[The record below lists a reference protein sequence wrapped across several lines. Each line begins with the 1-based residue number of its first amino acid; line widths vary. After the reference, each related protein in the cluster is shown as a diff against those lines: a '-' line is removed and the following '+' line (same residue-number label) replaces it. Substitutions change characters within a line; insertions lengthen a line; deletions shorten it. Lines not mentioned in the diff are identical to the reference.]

1 MSIEKIRPLEKA
13 SDTTGEGSTGLDFLP
28 SDREFARI
36 RQKARAVLE
45 GHSTFSYAEINK
57 ILARLLVDYNAR

>member
-1 MSIEKIRPLEKA
+1 MSLSKIRPLEKA
-13 SDTTGEGSTGLDFLP
+13 SDTTGEGTTGLDFLP

-45 GHSTFSYAEINK
+45 GRAFFSNAEISK
-57 ILARLLVDYNAR
+57 ILARILVDYNA

>member
-1 MSIEKIRPLEKA
+1 MSLSKIRPLERA
-13 SDTTGEGSTGLDFLP
+13 SDTTGEGTTGLDFLP

-45 GHSTFSYAEINK
+45 GRAFFSNAEISK
-57 ILARLLVDYNAR
+57 ILARILVDYNA